1 MAKIA
6 HLSSVHSRYDVR
18 IFQKQCK
25 TLAKEGHEVFFV
37 VADGKGDEVKD
48 GVTFVDVGK
57 LSGRLNRI
65 FKTTKALYRKA
76 EALGAELYHLHDPEL
91 IPIGLK
97 LKARGNAVIFD
108 AHEDVPKQILGK
120 PYLNKYVR
128 GFVSRIFA
136 CYESWA
142 CRKLDAVVA
151 ATPYIRDKFLS
162 LGART
167 IDINNYPIIDEL
179 VVGKVSWAEKRRQV
193 VYIGGLEEI
202 RGIRQIVQGVELA
215 STNTQLSIGGVFTE
229 KSFES
234 SVKSERG
241 WSKVDFLGW
250 LDREGVKQLLD
261 SSMAGLVTL
270 HPTPNYL
277 DALPVK
283 MFEYMAVGLPVIAS
297 DFPLWRDIIDSSK
310 CGVCVNPLD
319 PQQIAGCIDYL
330 VSNPVEAEEM
340 GRNGQRAVLDKYNWG
355 VEAKKLSQFYTDLL
369 KG

>member
-18 IFQKQCK
+18 IFQKQCR
-25 TLAKEGHEVFFV
+25 TLAKEGHEVYFI
-37 VADGKGDEVKD
+37 VADGKGDEFKD
-48 GVTFVDVGK
+48 GVSFIDVGK
-57 LSGRLNRI
+57 LSGRINRI
-65 FKTTKALYRKA
+65 FKTAKALQRRA
-76 EALGAELYHLHDPEL
+76 VELNAELYHLHDPEL
-91 IPIGLK
+91 IPVGLK
-97 LKARGNAVIFD
+97 LKARGHAVVFD

-120 PYLNKYVR
+120 PYLKKYVR
-128 GFVSRIFA
+128 GIVSKVFA
-136 CYESWA
+136 LFEAWA

-151 ATPYIRDKFLS
+151 ATPYIRDKFRA
-162 LGART
+162 LGVRT
-167 IDINNYPIIDEL
+167 VDINNYPIVDEL
-179 VVGKVSWAEKRRQV
+179 ATGGFNWSDKRDQV

-202 RGIRQIVQGVELA
+202 RGIRQIVQGIELA
-215 STNTQLSIGGVFTE
+215 TVDARLAIGGVFTD
-229 KSFES
+229 SNFER

-250 LDREGVKQLLD
+250 LDRQGVKSLLD
-261 SSMAGLVTL
+261 NSMVGLVTL
-270 HPTPNYL
+270 HPAPNYL

-319 PQQIAGCIDYL
+319 PQQIARSIDYL
-330 VSNPVEAEEM
+330 VSNPMEAEEM
-340 GRNGQRAVLDKYNWG
+340 GRNGQRAVFEKYNWG